1 MAEAENKAKL
11 FQVLTEIGIIQ
22 QLSATRFNRLLPEG
36 LHISHFGVLNHLAR
50 ASEGQTPV
58 QLADAFQV
66 TRPTMSHTL
75 NVLQKR
81 GLVALRPNPA
91 DKRSKL
97 VLLSE
102 RGGVLRLKALEALA
116 PEMAALA
123 EALDIEALITI
134 LPQLEQLRQYLDS
147 HR

>member
-1 MAEAENKAKL
+1 MAEAQTKAKL

-50 ASEGQTPV
+50 VGEGQTPV

-75 NVLQKR
+75 AVLQKR

-97 VLLSE
+97 VFLSE
-102 RGGVLRLKALEALA
+102 SGGALRLKALEALA
-116 PEMAALA
+116 PEMAGLA
-123 EALDIEALITI
+123 EALDIEALVTI

>member
-1 MAEAENKAKL
+1 MGEAETKAKL

-22 QLSATRFNRLLPEG
+22 QLSATRFNRRLPEG

-50 ASEGQTPV
+50 IAEGQTPV

-97 VLLSE
+97 VFLSE
-102 RGGVLRLKALEALA
+102 RGGALRLKALEALA
-116 PEMAALA
+116 PELAALA
-123 EALDIEALITI
+123 EALDISALIKI
-134 LPQLEQLRQYLDS
+134 LPQLEKLRQYLDS
-147 HR
+147 NR